1 MAAGFVSVPV
11 VPTFRGM
18 SKEFSE
24 RLEKP
29 AKKSGEVAGKAISD
43 GLGSSV
49 ENLERQVRA
58 SSSKLQD
65 LDRAYEKSASKQAA
79 QKEKVEAATLKLQD
93 AEEKYQTALES
104 GDKGLSELAKVK
116 EAKARLIGE
125 TEKLE
130 QAEINTRVAEEKHK
144 NQLDDLQG
152 TLSRYDQAQD
162 ELADQLG
169 VTRQEL
175 SKMGGEFSDLDAAMD
190 DSSSKAEGWGSRFSN
205 MLKPLGKLGGIAVG
219 LAGINSV
226 AGTLQAGFEKVTSI
240 EDTTASL
247 EVLMGSAEDAQ
258 NVMQQ
263 LEESNQNTP
272 YSFDAWAGA
281 GKNLIAFGVE
291 ADKTAGIVTAL
302 GEAASASG
310 KGEEALNSMSDAFG
324 KAAASGKISMD
335 TINSLSQGGVQGL
348 TILANEFGVTTEE
361 MQKMISSGQVSAEE
375 GIDALTKGIREGSEG
390 IAGDVASMSGV
401 MGEMAETTS
410 GRLTNMKSAFNNAAK
425 SVLEELNPLI
435 GAAAEKMTDWTYAG
449 IDLFKTYMVPAIHDG
464 IDAAKGVMETIKPA
478 LEVTRDVLKSV
489 VEWLKS
495 SAEWILKNKD
505 WISSLAVS
513 VGVLVGSYKLWMQ
526 YQKIMAAGGFIK
538 WIMSGVK
545 ATKLWTAVT
554 KGAAAAQKAL
564 NAVMK
569 ANPIGLV
576 ITAVT
581 ALVAG
586 LTWFFTKTETG
597 KELWSQF
604 MDVLKSGWD
613 AVKDKMSGFF
623 DWAKG
628 LWDSAV
634 QKFGEAREAM
644 APIIETI
651 QEIAQVIIEKV
662 ISAFTWW
669 AETVFSVFT
678 AVWGKIFEFLG
689 YIKDNFW
696 PVIQSVFTML
706 GELLSSVWDGLSW
719 AWENIIQ
726 PVFNGIWELAQATIG
741 FIAEHVLAPLQ
752 EAWKLLS
759 DAIQWAWENVL
770 QPVFQALADF
780 ATNVLWPGLQQVF
793 TWIGDAWKALS
804 DAFSAVWGWIRDNVL
819 QPMVGFFTDTLWP
832 AIQDVLGWIGDKW
845 QWMSDTLS
853 TIVNWIYDNVIMFYV
868 DALKMLWD
876 NVQQVINWIAEKWQW
891 MSDTLSNVW
900 NWIYQ
905 NVILR
910 AIDGYKNLWQNF
922 LDVVNWIADKW
933 NWMGDQLHKGWA
945 WVDQNVFGPFRQGLD
960 VLKGWFRSTV
970 DSIGRIWDEIKDKTK
985 APVQFVVDVV
995 YNGGIRQA
1003 WNAVAD
1009 LVGLGKLEKIEF
1021 ATGGV
1026 LPGYTPGRDPYTFVD
1041 PRTGMRIGLSGGEA
1055 ILRPEATR
1063 ALGKDWVDNVNR
1075 TARQGG
1081 VNGVRK
1087 RLEHSHF
1094 ANGGIIDLGN
1104 FAGGGFTNIAG
1115 ALSPV
1120 QAAQAKFVS
1129 KFFPGLFTL
1138 TSASRSE
1145 PGSYHDFGA
1154 QKATDWQAGDGQYA
1168 TQMPTP
1174 GSKALARAI
1183 YKNFHNSAELIH
1195 YPLDGWQNLSDG
1207 AEYNFGAGTNA
1218 QHGNHVHWATHS
1230 PIRFDGDDIVLDD
1243 VPGSGGGGWSLISVV
1258 KGLWDKF
1265 VDKIGDFPEAEK
1277 FGEWGKLPGAMAKK
1291 LVSSAWEFITGKA
1304 GEKEV
1309 EYNGSAGVEQWRP
1322 MVESVL
1328 KAKGQP
1334 VSLADTV
1341 LRRMDQES
1349 NGNPHAINDWDSN
1362 AMRGTPSKGL
1372 MQVIDPT
1379 FQAHKDPGYDDI
1391 YDPEANLRASMNYT
1405 IARYGSLPNG
1415 YNQAG
1420 GYALGGIVDLP
1431 KLYDQ
1436 GGWLPHGGIAMNQ
1449 SGRPEPVFTAAQW
1462 SSISDMIRGVG
1473 DLVPAIKQQTE
1484 AIARAVDDA
1493 QAWMAKA
1500 GDYNS
1505 IEGINARQGVRRL
1518 LDLGLDLPG
1527 SEVITQILDA
1537 EDTLWDSRAR
1547 AVGHV
1552 QDLADKEKAL
1562 QEARKAAADLA
1573 NRPAGV
1579 SEDDQKRID
1588 DAQKALDDA
1597 KAEKAK
1603 ADSDDARAKAA
1614 DKVTEAEGKL
1624 KEVRE
1629 EVDKSTEENAQ
1640 KHADE
1645 VTKANDA
1652 VAKAEQELVAARK
1665 QQAMDL
1671 DNIVLVS
1678 QSQVKGLIPM
1688 VEKFADQLVALGV
1701 PAAAVGASLAPVT
1714 GGLSA
1719 MAAFVGPA
1727 GITLGMALDML
1738 KVGISIVK
1746 KIVAA
1751 VKEIVEKVRKAR
1763 LDALK
1768 ALTEG
1773 WGVVADYANLV
1784 LDLQGRVTSL
1794 QQALIRGAN
1803 AQREAEYNLMLAQH
1817 DRYIAEAEGALKV
1830 AEARLALDAEIKRGA
1845 TIAQLK
1851 LMGLHEDWDS
1861 YMAYQ
1866 AMKSQGVL
1874 EEWSDAAI
1882 SALYTYEKARAESLK
1897 GEVTARLEHIKAEAA
1912 LAAAA
1917 RQNVRHQQD
1926 LLAAQERLIR
1936 MSAKVAGVNLVE
1948 ATGTTQVAKLMAEMA
1963 ELTQAMDKNTLGRWG
1978 ARIGAKGSHANE
1990 YRGQEAKLAGLRE
2003 ALDAV
2008 VEETGVS
2015 IDRGDLD
2022 RTLKLMGRAA
2032 YRGGNPMD
2040 VLRARMPQLANA
2052 ETSLRVNEA
2061 LKPVFDAR
2069 DQRQDLERQIED
2081 LASEI
2086 NVYEKSEPLERTIRG
2101 LEYTIKSLE
2110 QSANAFA
2117 KGNEELRGEYL
2128 RASQAN
2134 SDAAAAAGVDW
2145 KLDKRYANQ
2154 GVRDQIRRE
2163 TTIHMDGAKVYTADQ
2178 VEELLAEVTAG
2189 TSADYRVVRSA
2200 SEVATARRKERV

>member
-11 VPTFRGM
+11 VPTFKGM

-29 AKKSGEVAGKAISD
+29 AKKSGEAAGKAISD

-65 LDRAYEKSASKQAA
+65 LDRAYEKSAAKQAA

-175 SKMGGEFSDLDAAMD
+175 SKIGGEFSDLDAAMD
-190 DSSSKAEGWGSRFSN
+190 DSSSKAESWGSRFSN

-226 AGTLQAGFEKVTSI
+226 AGTLQAGFDKVTSI

-348 TILANEFGVTTEE
+348 TILANEFDVTTEE

-449 IDLFKTYMVPAIHDG
+449 IDLFKTYLVPAIHNG
-464 IDAAKGVMETIKPA
+464 VDAAKGVMETIKPA
-478 LEVTRDVLKSV
+478 LEATRDVLKSV
-489 VEWLKS
+489 VEWLKT

-564 NAVMK
+564 NTVMK

-576 ITAVT
+576 ITAIT

-623 DWAKG
+623 SWAKG

-634 QKFGEAREAM
+634 EKFGGAREAM
-644 APIIETI
+644 SPIIETI

-696 PVIQSVFTML
+696 PVMQSIFTML
-706 GELLSSVWDGLSW
+706 GELMSSVWDGLSW
-719 AWENIIQ
+719 AWDSI
-726 PVFNGIWELAQATIG
+726 VR
-741 FIAEHVLAPLQ
+741 
-752 EAWKLLS
+752 
-759 DAIQWAWENVL
+759 
-770 QPVFQALADF
+770 PVFQALVDF
-780 ATNVLWPGLQQVF
+780 ATNTLWPGLQQVF
-793 TWIGDAWKALS
+793 TWIGDAWKRLS
-804 DAFSAVWGWIRDNVL
+804 DTFSAVWGWIRDNVL
-819 QPMVGFFTDTLWP
+819 RPMVDFFQNTLWP
-832 AIQDVLGWIGDKW
+832 AIQDVLGWIGEKW

-868 DALKMLWD
+868 NALKMLWD

-891 MSDTLSNVW
+891 MSDRLSDVW

-922 LDVVNWIADKW
+922 LDVVTWISEKW
-933 NWMGDQLHKGWA
+933 DWMGDQLHKGWQ
-945 WVDQNVFGPFRQGLD
+945 WIDQNVFSPLKSGLD
-960 VLKGWFRSTV
+960 TLQEWFRKGVDGISRVWDGLRAAAARPVKFVIDTV
-970 DSIGRIWDEIKDKTK
+970 WN
-985 APVQFVVDVV
+985 
-995 YNGGIRQA
+995 NGILKA
-1003 WNAVAD
+1003 WNAIAD
-1009 LVGLGKLEKIEF
+1009 FLPGIDTVNKIGLGELGGY
-1021 ATGGV
+1021 AQGGV
-1026 LPGYTPGRDPYTFVD
+1026 TPGYTPGRDVHDFYSP
-1041 PRTGMRIGLSGGEA
+1041 TGGVIHLSGGEA
-1055 ILRPEATR
+1055 IMRPEWTR
-1063 ALGKDWVDNVNR
+1063 AVGGKKTVDRMNAMARAGKLDKDQMAIGLSHGTLG
-1075 TARQGG
+1075 AFASGG
-1081 VNGVRK
+1081 VIGAMANIVRAK
-1087 RLEHSHF
+1087 YPMLQLTSGYRPGDGGMHGAGLASDWS
-1094 ANGGIIDLGN
+1094 NGGGN
-1104 FAGGGFTNIAG
+1104 
-1115 ALSPV
+1115 
-1120 QAAQAKFVS
+1120 
-1129 KFFPGLFTL
+1129 
-1138 TSASRSE
+1138 
-1145 PGSYHDFGA
+1145 
-1154 QKATDWQAGDGQYA
+1154 
-1168 TQMPTP
+1168 TP
-1174 GSKALARAI
+1174 QQLALAHDIAQT
-1183 YKNFHNSAELIH
+1183 YPGSAELI
-1195 YPLDGWQNLSDG
+1195 YDSPGWTGNIKNGQTVG
-1207 AEYNFGAGTNA
+1207 PFGSFYTMAQAGP
-1218 QHGNHVHWATHS
+1218 HHHHVHWAMTTA
-1230 PIRFDGDDIVLDD
+1230 PNIQFGGGVFEGGNNGGDGGLIGGFFNWIADKAKGVWADLVDPLKGKIDEKREDSKFWDIPFGFLETIKEQTWSFLSSKF
-1243 VPGSGGGGWSLISVV
+1243 GSGGGHSSGAVDTSDVSGAVADQVETVFARHGFTGADWEAAKWIIGKESGWNPTATNPSSGAY
-1258 KGLWDKF
+1258 GLF
-1265 VDKIGDFPEAEK
+1265 QFNPMGGNTLASY
-1277 FGEWGKLPGAMAKK
+1277 LPDRNPDPAVQADAGARY
-1291 LVSSAWEFITGKA
+1291 I
-1304 GEKEV
+1304 
-1309 EYNGSAGVEQWRP
+1309 
-1322 MVESVL
+1322 
-1328 KAKGQP
+1328 
-1334 VSLADTV
+1334 
-1341 LRRMDQES
+1341 
-1349 NGNPHAINDWDSN
+1349 
-1362 AMRGTPSKGL
+1362 
-1372 MQVIDPT
+1372 
-1379 FQAHKDPGYDDI
+1379 KD
-1391 YDPEANLRASMNYT
+1391 
-1405 IARYGSLPNG
+1405 RYGSPTAAKAFWEQNG
-1415 YNQAG
+1415 WYAG
-1420 GYALGGIVDLP
+1420 GGIVDLP

-1436 GGWLPHGGIAMNQ
+1436 GGWMPHGGMAMNL
-1449 SGRPEPVFTAAQW
+1449 SRKPEPVLSFAQW
-1462 SSISDMIRGVG
+1462 STVSDMVRGVG
-1473 DLVPAIKQQTE
+1473 DLVPVIGQQTE
-1484 AIARAVDDA
+1484 AIARFVDVA
-1493 QAWMAKA
+1493 QDWMAKA
-1500 GDYNS
+1500 GDYHS

-1527 SEVITQILDA
+1527 TEVITQILDA

-1573 NRPAGV
+1573 DNPSGM

-1588 DAQKALDDA
+1588 DAQKALDEA
-1597 KAEKAK
+1597 KAEQAK
-1603 ADSDDARAKAA
+1603 ADSEDARAKAA
-1614 DKVTEAEGKL
+1614 DKVTEAEKKL
-1624 KEVRE
+1624 QEVRE

-1645 VTKANDA
+1645 VTKANEA
-1652 VAKAEQELVAARK
+1652 VTQAEQELVEARK
-1665 QQAMDL
+1665 KQAMDL
-1671 DNIVLVS
+1671 DNIVLLS
-1678 QSQVKGLIPM
+1678 QGQIKGLIPQA
-1688 VEKFADQLVALGV
+1688 EQLAAQLINMGAPM
-1701 PAAAVGASLAPVT
+1701 PAVNAGLQQVVGA
-1714 GGLSA
+1714 LSA
-1719 MAAFVGPA
+1719 LAGFAGPA
-1727 GITLGMALDML
+1727 GITLGMALDLL
-1738 KVGISIVK
+1738 KVGISIIKQIVGGVLELIE
-1746 KIVAA
+1746 KI
-1751 VKEIVEKVRKAR
+1751 RKAR

-1768 ALTEG
+1768 ALADG
-1773 WGVVADYANLV
+1773 WAIIADYAKLTMELETNV
-1784 LDLQGRVTSL
+1784 VNL
-1794 QQALIRGAN
+1794 QQALVRGAN

-1882 SALYTYEKARAESLK
+1882 SALYTYEKARAEALK

-1912 LAAAA
+1912 LADAA
-1917 RQNVRHQQD
+1917 RQNVRNQQD
-1926 LLAAQERLIR
+1926 LLTAQERLIR
-1936 MSAKVAGVNLVE
+1936 MSAKVAGVDLVD
-1948 ATGTTQVAKLMAEMA
+1948 ATGTAQVAKIMAEMA
-1963 ELTQAMDKNTLGRWG
+1963 EVKQAMDRNTFGRWG
-1978 ARIGAKGSHANE
+1978 AKLGARGSHANE
-1990 YRGQEAKLAGLRE
+1990 YRGQQAKLQSLQN

-2008 VEETGVS
+2008 VKETGTN
-2015 IDRGDLD
+2015 INRGDLD
-2022 RTLKLMGRAA
+2022 RTLKLMARAA
-2032 YRGGNPMD
+2032 GRGGDPTA
-2040 VLRARMPQLANA
+2040 VLRAQMPQLADA
-2052 ETSLRVNEA
+2052 ETALRVNEA
-2061 LKPVFDAR
+2061 LKPIYDAR
-2069 DQRQDLERQIED
+2069 DQKKQLERQVED
-2081 LASEI
+2081 FKSEMDL
-2086 NVYEKSEPLERTIRG
+2086 YEKSNPLERTIRG

-2145 KLDKRYANQ
+2145 KLDKKYANQ

-2163 TTIHMDGAKVYTADQ
+2163 TTIHLDGAKMYTADQ
-2178 VEELLAEVTAG
+2178 IDQLLAEVTAG

>member
-29 AKKSGEVAGKAISD
+29 AKKSGEAAGKAISD

-65 LDRAYEKSASKQAA
+65 LDRAYEKSAAKQAA

-104 GDKGLSELAKVK
+104 GDKGLAELAKVK
-116 EAKARLIGE
+116 DAKARLIGE

-162 ELADQLG
+162 DLADQLG

-190 DSSSKAEGWGSRFSN
+190 DSSSKAESWGSRFSN

-348 TILANEFGVTTEE
+348 TILANEFDVTTEE

-623 DWAKG
+623 SWAKG

-634 QKFGEAREAM
+634 QKFGEARAAM
-644 APIIETI
+644 APIIETV
-651 QEIAQVIIEKV
+651 QEIAQVIVEKV
-662 ISAFTWW
+662 VGAFTWW

-696 PVIQSVFTML
+696 PVIQSVFTMV
-706 GELLSSVWDGLSW
+706 GELLSSVWDGLSG

-741 FIAEHVLAPLQ
+741 FIAEYVLTPLQ
-752 EAWKLLS
+752 EAWQLLS

-770 QPVFQALADF
+770 QPVFQALVDF

-793 TWIGDAWKALS
+793 TWIGDAWKRLS
-804 DAFSAVWGWIRDNVL
+804 DTFSAVWGWIRDNVL
-819 QPMVGFFTDTLWP
+819 RPMVSFFTDTLWP
-832 AIQDVLGWIGDKW
+832 AIQDALGWIGDKW
-845 QWMSDTLS
+845 QWMADTLS
-853 TIVNWIYDNVIMFYV
+853 TVVNWIYDNVIMFYV

-876 NVQQVINWIAEKWQW
+876 NVQRVINWIAEKWQW
-891 MSDTLSNVW
+891 MSDRLSDVW

-922 LDVVNWIADKW
+922 LDVVTWISEKW
-933 NWMGDQLHKGWA
+933 DWMGDQLHKGWM
-945 WVDQNVFGPFRQGLD
+945 WIDQNVFSPLKSGLD
-960 VLKGWFRSTV
+960 TVQEWFRKGVDGISRVWDGLRAAAARPVKFVIDTV
-970 DSIGRIWDEIKDKTK
+970 WN
-985 APVQFVVDVV
+985 
-995 YNGGIRQA
+995 NGILKA
-1003 WNAVAD
+1003 WNAIAD
-1009 LVGLGKLEKIEF
+1009 FLPGIDTVNKIGLGELGGY
-1021 ATGGV
+1021 AQGGV
-1026 LPGYTPGRDPYTFVD
+1026 TPGYTPGRDVHDFYSP
-1041 PRTGMRIGLSGGEA
+1041 TGGVIHLSGGEA
-1055 ILRPEATR
+1055 IMRPEWTR
-1063 ALGKDWVDNVNR
+1063 AVGGKKTVDRMNAMARAGKLDKDQMAIGLSHGTLG
-1075 TARQGG
+1075 A
-1081 VNGVRK
+1081 
-1087 RLEHSHF
+1087 F
-1094 ANGGIIDLGN
+1094 ANGGVIGAMANIVRAKYPMLQLTSGYRPGDGGMHGAGLASDWSN
-1104 FAGGGFTNIAG
+1104 GGGN
-1115 ALSPV
+1115 
-1120 QAAQAKFVS
+1120 
-1129 KFFPGLFTL
+1129 
-1138 TSASRSE
+1138 
-1145 PGSYHDFGA
+1145 
-1154 QKATDWQAGDGQYA
+1154 
-1168 TQMPTP
+1168 TP
-1174 GSKALARAI
+1174 QQLALAHDIAKT
-1183 YKNFHNSAELIH
+1183 YPGSAELI
-1195 YPLDGWQNLSDG
+1195 YDSPGWAGNIKNGQTVG
-1207 AEYNFGAGTNA
+1207 PFGSFYTMAQAGP
-1218 QHGNHVHWATHS
+1218 HHHHVHWAMTTAPNIQFGGGVFEGGNNGGDGGLIGGFFNWIADKAKGIWS
-1230 PIRFDGDDIVLDD
+1230 DLVDPIKGKIDEKREDSKFWDIPFGFLETIKEQTWSFLSSKF
-1243 VPGSGGGGWSLISVV
+1243 GSGGGHSSGAVDTSDVSGAVADQVETVFARHGFTGAEWEAAKWIIGKESGWNPTATNPSSGAY
-1258 KGLWDKF
+1258 GLF
-1265 VDKIGDFPEAEK
+1265 QFNPMGGNTLASY
-1277 FGEWGKLPGAMAKK
+1277 LPDRNPDPAVQADAGARY
-1291 LVSSAWEFITGKA
+1291 I
-1304 GEKEV
+1304 
-1309 EYNGSAGVEQWRP
+1309 
-1322 MVESVL
+1322 
-1328 KAKGQP
+1328 
-1334 VSLADTV
+1334 
-1341 LRRMDQES
+1341 
-1349 NGNPHAINDWDSN
+1349 
-1362 AMRGTPSKGL
+1362 
-1372 MQVIDPT
+1372 
-1379 FQAHKDPGYDDI
+1379 KD
-1391 YDPEANLRASMNYT
+1391 
-1405 IARYGSLPNG
+1405 RYGSPTAAKAFWEQNG
-1415 YNQAG
+1415 W
-1420 GYALGGIVDLP
+1420 YADGGIIDLP

-1436 GGWLPHGGIAMNQ
+1436 GGWMPHGGMAMNL

-1527 SEVITQILDA
+1527 TEVITQILDA

-1552 QDLADKEKAL
+1552 QNLADKEKAL

-1573 NRPAGV
+1573 DKPAGV

-1597 KAEKAK
+1597 KAEQAK

-1624 KEVRE
+1624 KEIRE
-1629 EVDKSTEENAQ
+1629 EVDKNSEENAQ

-1688 VEKFADQLVALGV
+1688 AEQFADQLVAMGV
-1701 PAAAVGASLAPVT
+1701 PAAAVGAGLAQVT

-1727 GITLGMALDML
+1727 GITLGMALDLL
-1738 KVGISIVK
+1738 KVGISIIK
-1746 KIVAA
+1746 EIVSL

-1817 DRYIAEAEGALKV
+1817 DRYIAETEGALKV

-1882 SALYTYEKARAESLK
+1882 SALYTYEKARAEALK

-1912 LAAAA
+1912 LAEAA
-1917 RQNVRHQQD
+1917 RQNVRNQQD

-1978 ARIGAKGSHANE
+1978 ARMGAKGSYANE

-2022 RTLKLMGRAA
+2022 RTLKLMGKAA
-2032 YRGGNPMD
+2032 YRGGDPMD

-2086 NVYEKSEPLERTIRG
+2086 DVYEKSEPLERTIRG

-2154 GVRDQIRRE
+2154 GVHDQIRRE
-2163 TTIHMDGAKVYTADQ
+2163 TTIHLDGSKMYTADQ
-2178 VEELLAEVTAG
+2178 IDQLLAEVTAG

>member
-1 MAAGFVSVPV
+1 
-11 VPTFRGM
+11 M

-29 AKKSGEVAGKAISD
+29 AKKSGEAAGKAISD

-130 QAEINTRVAEEKHK
+130 QAEIDTRVAEEKHK
-144 NQLDDLQG
+144 NQLDDLN
-152 TLSRYDQAQD
+152 T
-162 ELADQLG
+162 
-169 VTRQEL
+169 T
-175 SKMGGEFSDLDAAMD
+175 
-190 DSSSKAEGWGSRFSN
+190 
-205 MLKPLGKLGGIAVG
+205 LGKLGDAQKENANGAKESAG
-219 LAGINSV
+219 AMREAGDAAGDAAAQSELLENWQLKAAAGFTALAGGAVV
-226 AGTLQAGFEKVTSI
+226 AGKALF
-240 EDTTASL
+240 D
-247 EVLMGSAEDAQ
+247 MGSQFDEAYDSIRVGTGASGQAFDDLKESMRTVATESIGVGSDMGAIGSTLADLNTRLGLTGEPLEKMTSQFLQLQNLGVDADI
-258 NVMQQ
+258 NEVSKAM
-263 LEESNQNTP
+263 S
-272 YSFDAWAGA
+272 G
-281 GKNLIAFGVE
+281 FGVE
-291 ADKTAGIVTAL
+291 AKDMPAAL
-302 GEAASASG
+302 DE
-310 KGEEALNSMSDAFG
+310 LFQ
-324 KAAASGKISMD
+324 ISQA
-335 TINSLSQGGVQGL
+335 TGL
-348 TILANEFGVTTEE
+348 TITELSNSAVKAGPSLRGFGFSMADSAALVGQMDKAGLDADKTLQSMQRALAEFA
-361 MQKMISSGQVSAEE
+361 AE
-375 GIDALTKGIREGSEG
+375 GRDAPEALKETIGSIEDF
-390 IAGDVASMSGV
+390 INAGD
-401 MGEMAETTS
+401 E
-410 GRLTNMKSAFNNAAK
+410 
-425 SVLEELNPLI
+425 
-435 GAAAEKMTDWTYAG
+435 AAA
-449 IDLFKTYMVPAIHDG
+449 ID
-464 IDAAKGVMETIKPA
+464 
-478 LEVTRDVLKSV
+478 
-489 VEWLKS
+489 
-495 SAEWILKNKD
+495 
-505 WISSLAVS
+505 
-513 VGVLVGSYKLWMQ
+513 
-526 YQKIMAAGGFIK
+526 MAAGIFGTRGAAQFVDAVKTGTLSVEDFMGATGATSDTIGDLAEETADFGEKWDQFKNQILVALEPVATELYKSLGPALDIVAEKFASLAK
-538 WIMSGVK
+538 WITDSLIPAFKSFGEWVQKNSDWLTPLGVALGTFAGSMTAAVVAVK
-545 ATKLWTAVT
+545 AWNGAMSLYKTVTKLATAET
-554 KGAAAAQKAL
+554 KLFNKAL
-564 NAVMK
+564 K
-569 ANPIGLV
+569 ANVIFLV
-576 ITAVT
+576 ISAIA

-634 QKFGEAREAM
+634 QKFGEARAAM
-644 APIIETI
+644 APIIEAI
-651 QEIAQVIIEKV
+651 QEIAQAIIEKV

-678 AVWGKIFEFLG
+678 SVWGKIFEFLG
-689 YIKDNFW
+689 YVKDNFW
-696 PVIQSVFTML
+696 PIMQSIFTML

-741 FIAEHVLAPLQ
+741 FIAEYVLTPLQ
-752 EAWKLLS
+752 EAWQLLS

-780 ATNVLWPGLQQVF
+780 ATNVLWPALQQVF

-804 DAFSAVWGWIRDNVL
+804 DTFSAVWGWIRDNVL
-819 QPMVGFFTDTLWP
+819 RPMVDFFQNTLWP
-832 AIQDVLGWIGDKW
+832 AIQDALGWIGEKW
-845 QWMSDTLS
+845 QWLADTLS

-876 NVQQVINWIAEKWQW
+876 NVQQIINWIADKWQW
-891 MSDTLSNVW
+891 MSDRLSDVW

-910 AIDGYKNLWQNF
+910 AIEGYKNLWQNF

-933 NWMGDQLHKGWA
+933 DWMGDQLHKGWQ
-945 WVDQNVFGPFRQGLD
+945 WIDQNVFSPLKSGLD
-960 VLKGWFRSTV
+960 TVQEWFRKGV
-970 DSIGRIWDEIKDKTK
+970 DGISRIWDGLR
-985 APVQFVVDVV
+985 AAAARPVKFVIDTVWN
-995 YNGGIRQA
+995 NGILKA
-1003 WNAVAD
+1003 WNAIAD
-1009 LVGLGKLEKIEF
+1009 FLPGIDTVNKIGLGELGGY
-1021 ATGGV
+1021 AQGGV
-1026 LPGYTPGRDPYTFVD
+1026 TPGYTPGRDVHDFYSP
-1041 PRTGMRIGLSGGEA
+1041 TGGVIHLSGGEA
-1055 ILRPEATR
+1055 IMRPEWTR
-1063 ALGKDWVDNVNR
+1063 AVGGKKTVDRMNAMARAGKLDKDQMAIGLSHGTLG
-1075 TARQGG
+1075 A
-1081 VNGVRK
+1081 
-1087 RLEHSHF
+1087 F
-1094 ANGGIIDLGN
+1094 ANGGVIGAMANIVRAKYPMLQLTSGYRPGDGGMHGAGLASDWSN
-1104 FAGGGFTNIAG
+1104 GGGN
-1115 ALSPV
+1115 
-1120 QAAQAKFVS
+1120 
-1129 KFFPGLFTL
+1129 
-1138 TSASRSE
+1138 
-1145 PGSYHDFGA
+1145 
-1154 QKATDWQAGDGQYA
+1154 
-1168 TQMPTP
+1168 TP
-1174 GSKALARAI
+1174 QQLALAHDIAQT
-1183 YKNFHNSAELIH
+1183 YPGSAELI
-1195 YPLDGWQNLSDG
+1195 YDSPGWAGNIKNGQNVG
-1207 AEYNFGAGTNA
+1207 PFGSFYTMAQAGP
-1218 QHGNHVHWATHS
+1218 HHHHVHWAMTTA
-1230 PIRFDGDDIVLDD
+1230 PNIQFGGGVFEGGNNGGDGGLIGGFFNWIADKAKGVWADLVDPLKGKIDEKRENSKFWDIPFGFLETIKEKTWSFLSSKF
-1243 VPGSGGGGWSLISVV
+1243 GSGGGQSSGAVDTSDVSGAVADQVETVFARHGFTGADWEAAKWIIGKESGWNPTATNPSSGAY
-1258 KGLWDKF
+1258 GLF
-1265 VDKIGDFPEAEK
+1265 QFNPMGGNTLASY
-1277 FGEWGKLPGAMAKK
+1277 LPDRNPDPAVQADAGARY
-1291 LVSSAWEFITGKA
+1291 I
-1304 GEKEV
+1304 
-1309 EYNGSAGVEQWRP
+1309 
-1322 MVESVL
+1322 
-1328 KAKGQP
+1328 
-1334 VSLADTV
+1334 
-1341 LRRMDQES
+1341 
-1349 NGNPHAINDWDSN
+1349 
-1362 AMRGTPSKGL
+1362 
-1372 MQVIDPT
+1372 
-1379 FQAHKDPGYDDI
+1379 KD
-1391 YDPEANLRASMNYT
+1391 
-1405 IARYGSLPNG
+1405 RYGSPTAAKAFWEQNG
-1415 YNQAG
+1415 W
-1420 GYALGGIVDLP
+1420 YADGGIISMP

-1436 GGWLPHGGIAMNQ
+1436 GGWLPHGGMAMNQ

-1484 AIARAVDDA
+1484 VIARAVDDA

-1527 SEVITQILDA
+1527 SAVITQILDA

-1573 NRPAGV
+1573 DKPAGV

-1588 DAQKALDDA
+1588 DAQKALDEA
-1597 KAEKAK
+1597 KAEQTK

-1614 DKVTEAEGKL
+1614 DKVTEAEKKL
-1624 KEVRE
+1624 QEVRE
-1629 EVDKSTEENAQ
+1629 EVDKNSEENAQ

-1688 VEKFADQLVALGV
+1688 AEQFADQLVAMGV
-1701 PAAAVGASLAPVT
+1701 PAAAVGAGLAQVT

-1727 GITLGMALDML
+1727 GITLGMALDLL
-1738 KVGISIVK
+1738 KVGISIIK
-1746 KIVAA
+1746 EIVSL

-1763 LDALK
+1763 LDAIK

-1773 WGVVADYANLV
+1773 WGIVADYANLV

-1817 DRYIAEAEGALKV
+1817 DRYIAETEGALKV

-1882 SALYTYEKARAESLK
+1882 SALYTYEKARAEALK

-1912 LAAAA
+1912 LAEAA
-1917 RQNVRHQQD
+1917 RQNVRNQQD

-1978 ARIGAKGSHANE
+1978 ARMGAKGSYANE

-2022 RTLKLMGRAA
+2022 RTLKLMGKAA
-2032 YRGGNPMD
+2032 YRGGDPMD

-2086 NVYEKSEPLERTIRG
+2086 DVYEKSEPLERTIRG

-2178 VEELLAEVTAG
+2178 VEQLLAEVTAG
-2189 TSADYRVVRSA
+2189 TSADYRIVRSA

>member
-29 AKKSGEVAGKAISD
+29 AKKSGEAAGKAISD

-130 QAEINTRVAEEKHK
+130 QAEIDTRVAEEKHK
-144 NQLDDLQG
+144 NQLDDLNA
-152 TLSRYDQAQD
+152 T
-162 ELADQLG
+162 
-169 VTRQEL
+169 
-175 SKMGGEFSDLDAAMD
+175 
-190 DSSSKAEGWGSRFSN
+190 
-205 MLKPLGKLGGIAVG
+205 LGKLGDAQKENANGAKESAG
-219 LAGINSV
+219 AMREAGDAAGDAAAQSELLENWQLKAAAGFTALAGGAVV
-226 AGTLQAGFEKVTSI
+226 AGKALF
-240 EDTTASL
+240 D
-247 EVLMGSAEDAQ
+247 MGSQFDDAYDSIRVGTGASGQAFDDLKESMRNVATESIGVGSDMGAIGTTLADLNTRLGLTGEPLEKMTSQFLQLQ
-258 NVMQQ
+258 NLGV
-263 LEESNQNTP
+263 
-272 YSFDAWAGA
+272 DADINEVSKAMSG
-281 GKNLIAFGVE
+281 FGVE
-291 ADKTAGIVTAL
+291 AKDMPDAL
-302 GEAASASG
+302 DE
-310 KGEEALNSMSDAFG
+310 LFQ
-324 KAAASGKISMD
+324 ISQA
-335 TINSLSQGGVQGL
+335 TGL
-348 TILANEFGVTTEE
+348 TITELSNSAVKAGPSLRGFGFSMADSAALVGQMDKAGLDADKTLQSMQRALAEFA
-361 MQKMISSGQVSAEE
+361 AE
-375 GIDALTKGIREGSEG
+375 GRDAPEALKETIGSIEDF
-390 IAGDVASMSGV
+390 INAGD
-401 MGEMAETTS
+401 E
-410 GRLTNMKSAFNNAAK
+410 
-425 SVLEELNPLI
+425 
-435 GAAAEKMTDWTYAG
+435 AAA
-449 IDLFKTYMVPAIHDG
+449 ID
-464 IDAAKGVMETIKPA
+464 
-478 LEVTRDVLKSV
+478 
-489 VEWLKS
+489 
-495 SAEWILKNKD
+495 
-505 WISSLAVS
+505 
-513 VGVLVGSYKLWMQ
+513 
-526 YQKIMAAGGFIK
+526 MAAGIFGTRGAAQFVDAVKTGTLSVEDFMGATGATSDTIGDLAEETADFGEK
-538 WIMSGVK
+538 WDQFKTQVMVALEPVATELYKSLGPALDVVAEKFASLAKWVTDSLIPAFKNFGEWVQKNSDWLTPLGVALGTFAGSMAAAVVAVK
-545 ATKLWTAVT
+545 AWNGAMSLYKTVTKLATAET
-554 KGAAAAQKAL
+554 KLFNKAL
-564 NAVMK
+564 K
-569 ANPIGLV
+569 ANAIFLV
-576 ITAVT
+576 ISAIA

-597 KELWSQF
+597 KEIWSQF

-613 AVKDKMSGFF
+613 AVKEKMSGFF

-634 QKFGEAREAM
+634 EKFGEAREAM
-644 APIIETI
+644 SPIIEII

-678 AVWGKIFEFLG
+678 AVWDKIFEFLG

-696 PVIQSVFTML
+696 PVMQSVFTML
-706 GELLSSVWDGLSW
+706 GELLTSVWDGLSW
-719 AWENIIQ
+719 AWDNI
-726 PVFNGIWELAQATIG
+726 VR
-741 FIAEHVLAPLQ
+741 
-752 EAWKLLS
+752 
-759 DAIQWAWENVL
+759 
-770 QPVFQALADF
+770 PVFQALVDF

-804 DAFSAVWGWIRDNVL
+804 DTFSAVWGWIRDNVL
-819 QPMVGFFTDTLWP
+819 RPMVDFFQNTLWP
-832 AIQDVLGWIGDKW
+832 AIQDALGWIGEKW
-845 QWMSDTLS
+845 QWMADTLS

-876 NVQQVINWIAEKWQW
+876 NVQQVINWIAEKW
-891 MSDTLSNVW
+891 D
-900 NWIYQ
+900 
-905 NVILR
+905 
-910 AIDGYKNLWQNF
+910 
-922 LDVVNWIADKW
+922 
-933 NWMGDQLHKGWA
+933 WMGDQLHKGWQ
-945 WVDQNVFGPFRQGLD
+945 WIDQNVFSPLKSGLDTVKDWFRQ
-960 VLKGWFRSTV
+960 TV
-970 DSIGRIWDEIKDKTK
+970 DNIGRIWDDIRDKTRK
-985 APVQFVVDVV
+985 PVEFVVNTV
-995 YNGGIRQA
+995 YNNGIRRA
-1003 WNAVAD
+1003 WNAVATH
-1009 LVGLGKLEKIEF
+1009 VGLDELKEIKF
-1021 ATGGV
+1021 ASGGI
-1026 LPGYTPGRDPYTFVD
+1026 LPGYTPGRDPYNFVD

-1081 VNGVRK
+1081 VSGVRK

-1145 PGSYHDFGA
+1145 PGSYHDFA
-1154 QKATDWQAGDGQYA
+1154 SQKATDWQAGDGQYA

-1207 AEYNFGAGTNA
+1207 AEINFGAGTNA
-1218 QHGNHVHWATHS
+1218 DHTNHVHWATHS

-1243 VPGSGGGGWSLISVV
+1243 VPGAGGGGWSLISVV

-1265 VDKIGDFPEAEK
+1265 VDKIGDFPGAEK

-1405 IARYGSLPNG
+1405 IARYGSLPAG

-1436 GGWLPHGGIAMNQ
+1436 GGWLPHGAMAMNQ

-1484 AIARAVDDA
+1484 VIARAVDDA
-1493 QAWMAKA
+1493 QDWMAKA
-1500 GDYNS
+1500 GDYHS

-1527 SEVITQILDA
+1527 AEVITQILDA

-1573 NRPAGV
+1573 DNPSGV

-1588 DAQKALDDA
+1588 DAQKALDEA
-1597 KAEKAK
+1597 KAEQAK
-1603 ADSDDARAKAA
+1603 ADSEDARAKAA
-1614 DKVTEAEGKL
+1614 DKVTEAEKKL
-1624 KEVRE
+1624 QEVRE
-1629 EVDKSTEENAQ
+1629 EVDKSTEESAQ

-1645 VTKANDA
+1645 VTKANEA
-1652 VAKAEQELVAARK
+1652 VTQAEQELVEARK
-1665 QQAMDL
+1665 KQAMDL
-1671 DNIVLVS
+1671 DNIVLLS
-1678 QSQVKGLIPM
+1678 QGQIKGLIPQA
-1688 VEKFADQLVALGV
+1688 EQLAAQLINMGAPM
-1701 PAAAVGASLAPVT
+1701 PAVNAGLQQVVGA
-1714 GGLSA
+1714 LSA
-1719 MAAFVGPA
+1719 LAGFAGPA
-1727 GITLGMALDML
+1727 GITLGMALDLL
-1738 KVGISIVK
+1738 KVGISIIKQIVGGVLELIE
-1746 KIVAA
+1746 KI
-1751 VKEIVEKVRKAR
+1751 RKAR

-1768 ALTEG
+1768 ALADG
-1773 WGVVADYANLV
+1773 WAIIADYAKLTMELETNV
-1784 LDLQGRVTSL
+1784 VNL
-1794 QQALIRGAN
+1794 QQALVRGAN

-1866 AMKSQGVL
+1866 AKQSQGVL

-1882 SALYTYEKARAESLK
+1882 SALYTYEKARAEALK

-1912 LAAAA
+1912 LAEAA
-1917 RQNVRHQQD
+1917 RQNVRNQQD
-1926 LLAAQERLIR
+1926 LLTAQERLIR
-1936 MSAKVAGVNLVE
+1936 MSAKVAGVDLVD
-1948 ATGTTQVAKLMAEMA
+1948 ATGTAQVAKIMAEMA
-1963 ELTQAMDKNTLGRWG
+1963 EVKQAMDRNTFGRWG
-1978 ARIGAKGSHANE
+1978 AKLGARGSHANE
-1990 YRGQEAKLAGLRE
+1990 YRGQQAKLQSLQN

-2008 VEETGVS
+2008 VKETGTN
-2015 IDRGDLD
+2015 INRGDLD
-2022 RTLKLMGRAA
+2022 RTLKLMARAA
-2032 YRGGNPMD
+2032 ARGGDPTA
-2040 VLRARMPQLANA
+2040 VLRAQMPQLADA
-2052 ETSLRVNEA
+2052 ETALRVNEA
-2061 LKPVFDAR
+2061 LKPIYDAR
-2069 DQRQDLERQIED
+2069 DQKKQLERQVED
-2081 LASEI
+2081 F
-2086 NVYEKSEPLERTIRG
+2086 KSEMDLYDKSNPLERTIRG

-2128 RASQAN
+2128 RAAEAN

-2163 TTIHMDGAKVYTADQ
+2163 TTIHLDGSKMYTADQ
-2178 VEELLAEVTAG
+2178 IDQLLAEVTAG
-2189 TSADYRVVRSA
+2189 TSADYRMVRSA
-2200 SEVATARRKERV
+2200 SEVAMARRKERV

>member
-11 VPTFRGM
+11 VPTFKGM

-29 AKKSGEVAGKAISD
+29 AKKSGEAAGKAISD

-130 QAEINTRVAEEKHK
+130 QAEIDTRVAEEKHK

-190 DSSSKAEGWGSRFSN
+190 DSSSKAESWGSRFSN

-489 VEWLKS
+489 VEWLKT

-613 AVKDKMSGFF
+613 AVKEKMSGFF

-634 QKFGEAREAM
+634 QKFGEARAAM

-696 PVIQSVFTML
+696 PVMQSVFTML
-706 GELLSSVWDGLSW
+706 GELLTSVWDGLSW
-719 AWENIIQ
+719 AWDNI
-726 PVFNGIWELAQATIG
+726 VR
-741 FIAEHVLAPLQ
+741 
-752 EAWKLLS
+752 
-759 DAIQWAWENVL
+759 
-770 QPVFQALADF
+770 PVFQALVDF

-804 DAFSAVWGWIRDNVL
+804 DTFSAVWGWIRDNVL
-819 QPMVGFFTDTLWP
+819 RPMVDFFQNTLWP
-832 AIQDVLGWIGDKW
+832 AIQDALGWIGDKW
-845 QWMSDTLS
+845 QWMADTLS
-853 TIVNWIYDNVIMFYV
+853 TVVNWIYDNVIMFYV

-876 NVQQVINWIAEKWQW
+876 NVQRVINWIAEKWQW
-891 MSDTLSNVW
+891 MSDRLSDVW

-922 LDVVNWIADKW
+922 LDVVTWISEKW
-933 NWMGDQLHKGWA
+933 DWMGDQLHKGWM
-945 WVDQNVFGPFRQGLD
+945 WIDQNVFSPLKSGLD
-960 VLKGWFRSTV
+960 TVQEWFRKGVDGISRVWDGLRAAAARPVKFVIDTV
-970 DSIGRIWDEIKDKTK
+970 WN
-985 APVQFVVDVV
+985 
-995 YNGGIRQA
+995 NGILKA
-1003 WNAVAD
+1003 WNAIAD
-1009 LVGLGKLEKIEF
+1009 FLPGIDTVNKIGLGELGGY
-1021 ATGGV
+1021 AQGGV
-1026 LPGYTPGRDPYTFVD
+1026 TPGYTPGRDVHDFYSP
-1041 PRTGMRIGLSGGEA
+1041 TGGVIHLSGGEA
-1055 ILRPEATR
+1055 IMRPEWTR
-1063 ALGKDWVDNVNR
+1063 AVGGKKTVDRMNAMARAGKLDKDQMAIGLSHGTLG
-1075 TARQGG
+1075 A
-1081 VNGVRK
+1081 
-1087 RLEHSHF
+1087 F
-1094 ANGGIIDLGN
+1094 ANGGVIGAMANIVRAKYPMLQLTSGYRPGDGGMHGAGLASDWSN
-1104 FAGGGFTNIAG
+1104 GGGN
-1115 ALSPV
+1115 
-1120 QAAQAKFVS
+1120 
-1129 KFFPGLFTL
+1129 
-1138 TSASRSE
+1138 
-1145 PGSYHDFGA
+1145 
-1154 QKATDWQAGDGQYA
+1154 
-1168 TQMPTP
+1168 TP
-1174 GSKALARAI
+1174 QQLALAHDIAKT
-1183 YKNFHNSAELIH
+1183 YPGSAELI
-1195 YPLDGWQNLSDG
+1195 YDSPGWAGNIKNGQTVG
-1207 AEYNFGAGTNA
+1207 PFGSFYTMAQAGP
-1218 QHGNHVHWATHS
+1218 HHHHVHWAMTTAPNIQFGGGVFEGGNNGGDGGLIGGFFNWIADKAKGIWS
-1230 PIRFDGDDIVLDD
+1230 DLVDPIKGKIDEKREDSKFWDIPFGFLETIKEQTWSFLSSKF
-1243 VPGSGGGGWSLISVV
+1243 GSGGGHSSGAVDTSDVSGAVADQVETVFARHGFTGAEWEAAKWIIGKESGWNPTATNPSSGAY
-1258 KGLWDKF
+1258 GLF
-1265 VDKIGDFPEAEK
+1265 QFNPMGGNTLASY
-1277 FGEWGKLPGAMAKK
+1277 LPDRNPDPAVQADAGARY
-1291 LVSSAWEFITGKA
+1291 I
-1304 GEKEV
+1304 
-1309 EYNGSAGVEQWRP
+1309 
-1322 MVESVL
+1322 
-1328 KAKGQP
+1328 
-1334 VSLADTV
+1334 
-1341 LRRMDQES
+1341 
-1349 NGNPHAINDWDSN
+1349 
-1362 AMRGTPSKGL
+1362 
-1372 MQVIDPT
+1372 
-1379 FQAHKDPGYDDI
+1379 KD
-1391 YDPEANLRASMNYT
+1391 
-1405 IARYGSLPNG
+1405 RYGSPTAAKAFWEQNG
-1415 YNQAG
+1415 W
-1420 GYALGGIVDLP
+1420 YADGGIIDLP

-1436 GGWLPHGGIAMNQ
+1436 GGWLPHGGMAMNQ

-1484 AIARAVDDA
+1484 VIARAVDDA
-1493 QAWMAKA
+1493 QAWIAKA

-1547 AVGHV
+1547 AIGHV
-1552 QDLADKEKAL
+1552 ENLAEKEKAL

-1573 NRPAGV
+1573 DKPAGV

-1597 KAEKAK
+1597 KAEQAK

-1624 KEVRE
+1624 KEIRE
-1629 EVDKSTEENAQ
+1629 EVDKNSEENAQ

-1738 KVGISIVK
+1738 KAGISLIK
-1746 KIVAA
+1746 KIAA
-1751 VKEIVEKVRKAR
+1751 LVKEIVEKVRKAR

-1882 SALYTYEKARAESLK
+1882 SALYTYEKARAEALK

-1917 RQNVRHQQD
+1917 RQNLRNQQD

-1978 ARIGAKGSHANE
+1978 ARMGAKGSHANE

-2086 NVYEKSEPLERTIRG
+2086 DVYEKSEPLERTIRG

-2163 TTIHMDGAKVYTADQ
+2163 TTIHMDGTKVYTADQ

>member
-11 VPTFRGM
+11 IPTFKGM

-29 AKKSGEVAGKAISD
+29 AKKSGEAAGKAISD

-65 LDRAYEKSASKQAA
+65 LDRAYEKSAAKQAA

-93 AEEKYQTALES
+93 AEEKYQNALES
-104 GDKGLSELAKVK
+104 GDKGLAELAKVK

-162 ELADQLG
+162 DLADQLG

-464 IDAAKGVMETIKPA
+464 VDAAKGVMETIKPA
-478 LEVTRDVLKSV
+478 LETTRDVLKSV

-569 ANPIGLV
+569 ANPIGLI
-576 ITAVT
+576 ITAIT

-634 QKFGEAREAM
+634 EKFGEARAAM
-644 APIIETI
+644 APIIEAI

-689 YIKDNFW
+689 YVKDNFW
-696 PVIQSVFTML
+696 PVMQSIFTML
-706 GELLSSVWDGLSW
+706 GELLTSVWDGLSW
-719 AWENIIQ
+719 AWDNIIR
-726 PVFNGIWELAQATIG
+726 
-741 FIAEHVLAPLQ
+741 
-752 EAWKLLS
+752 
-759 DAIQWAWENVL
+759 
-770 QPVFQALADF
+770 PVFQALADF
-780 ATNVLWPGLQQVF
+780 ATNVLWPALQQVF

-819 QPMVGFFTDTLWP
+819 QPMVSFFTDILWP
-832 AIQDVLGWIGDKW
+832 AIQDALGWIGDKW
-845 QWMSDTLS
+845 QWLADTLA
-853 TIVNWIYDNVIMFYV
+853 TVVKWIYDNVIMFYV

-876 NVQQVINWIAEKWQW
+876 NVQRVISWIAEKWQW
-891 MSDTLSNVW
+891 MADRLSDVW
-900 NWIYQ
+900 NWVYQ

-922 LDVVNWIADKW
+922 LDVVNWIAEKW
-933 NWMGDQLHKGWA
+933 DWMGDQLHKGWQ
-945 WVDQNVFGPFRQGLD
+945 WIDQNVFSPLKSGLD
-960 VLKGWFRSTV
+960 TVQEWFRKGV
-970 DSIGRIWDEIKDKTK
+970 DGISRIWDGLR
-985 APVQFVVDVV
+985 AAAARPVKFVIDTVWN
-995 YNGGIRQA
+995 NGILKA
-1003 WNAVAD
+1003 WNAIAD
-1009 LVGLGKLEKIEF
+1009 FLPGIDTVNKIGLGELGGY
-1021 ATGGV
+1021 AQGGV
-1026 LPGYTPGRDPYTFVD
+1026 TPGYTPGRDVHDFYSP
-1041 PRTGMRIGLSGGEA
+1041 TGGVIHLSGGEA
-1055 ILRPEATR
+1055 IMRPEWTR
-1063 ALGKDWVDNVNR
+1063 AVGGKKTVDRMNAMARAGKLDKDQMAIGLSHGTLG
-1075 TARQGG
+1075 A
-1081 VNGVRK
+1081 
-1087 RLEHSHF
+1087 F
-1094 ANGGIIDLGN
+1094 ANGGVIGAMANIVRAKYPMLQLTSGYRPGDGGMHGAGLASDWSN
-1104 FAGGGFTNIAG
+1104 GGGN
-1115 ALSPV
+1115 
-1120 QAAQAKFVS
+1120 
-1129 KFFPGLFTL
+1129 
-1138 TSASRSE
+1138 
-1145 PGSYHDFGA
+1145 
-1154 QKATDWQAGDGQYA
+1154 
-1168 TQMPTP
+1168 TP
-1174 GSKALARAI
+1174 QQLALAHDIAQT
-1183 YKNFHNSAELIH
+1183 YPGSAELI
-1195 YPLDGWQNLSDG
+1195 YDSPGWAGNIKNGQNVG
-1207 AEYNFGAGTNA
+1207 PFGSFYTMAQAGP
-1218 QHGNHVHWATHS
+1218 HHHHVHWAMTTA
-1230 PIRFDGDDIVLDD
+1230 PNIQFGGGVFEGGNNGGDGGLIGGFFNWIADKAKGVWADLVDPLKGKIDEKRENSKFWDIPFGFLETIKEKTWSFLSSKF
-1243 VPGSGGGGWSLISVV
+1243 GSGGGQSSGAVDTSDVSGAVADQVETVFARHGFTGADWEAAKWIIGKESGWNPTATNPSSGAY
-1258 KGLWDKF
+1258 GLF
-1265 VDKIGDFPEAEK
+1265 QFNPMGGNTLASY
-1277 FGEWGKLPGAMAKK
+1277 LPDRNPDPAVQADAGARY
-1291 LVSSAWEFITGKA
+1291 I
-1304 GEKEV
+1304 
-1309 EYNGSAGVEQWRP
+1309 
-1322 MVESVL
+1322 
-1328 KAKGQP
+1328 
-1334 VSLADTV
+1334 
-1341 LRRMDQES
+1341 
-1349 NGNPHAINDWDSN
+1349 
-1362 AMRGTPSKGL
+1362 
-1372 MQVIDPT
+1372 
-1379 FQAHKDPGYDDI
+1379 KD
-1391 YDPEANLRASMNYT
+1391 
-1405 IARYGSLPNG
+1405 RYGSPTAAKAFWEQNG
-1415 YNQAG
+1415 W
-1420 GYALGGIVDLP
+1420 YADGGIINLP

-1436 GGWLPHGGIAMNQ
+1436 GGWLPHGGMAMNQ

-1484 AIARAVDDA
+1484 VIARAVDDA
-1493 QAWMAKA
+1493 QAWLAKA
-1500 GDYNS
+1500 GDYHS

-1527 SEVITQILDA
+1527 TEVITQILDA

-1588 DAQKALDDA
+1588 DAQKALDEA
-1597 KAEKAK
+1597 KAEQAK

-1624 KEVRE
+1624 QEVRE
-1629 EVDKSTEENAQ
+1629 EVDKNSEENAQ

-1671 DNIVLVS
+1671 DNIVLLS

-1738 KVGISIVK
+1738 KVGISIIK

-1773 WGVVADYANLV
+1773 WGIVADYANLV

-1882 SALYTYEKARAESLK
+1882 SALYTYEKARAEALK

-1912 LAAAA
+1912 LAEAA
-1917 RQNVRHQQD
+1917 RQNVRNQQD

-1948 ATGTTQVAKLMAEMA
+1948 ATGTTQVAKLMTEMA
-1963 ELTQAMDKNTLGRWG
+1963 ELTQAIDKNTLGRWG
-1978 ARIGAKGSHANE
+1978 ARMGAKGSYANE

-2086 NVYEKSEPLERTIRG
+2086 DVYEKSEPLERTIRG

-2134 SDAAAAAGVDW
+2134 SDAAATAGVDW
-2145 KLDKRYANQ
+2145 KLDKRYTNQ

-2163 TTIHMDGAKVYTADQ
+2163 TTIHLDGAKVYTADQ
-2178 VEELLAEVTAG
+2178 VEELLAEVTDG
-2189 TSADYRVVRSA
+2189 TSAAYRMVRSA